1 MPAQTYCGPI
11 LIVDDDDTF
20 RVLLSEILQRM
31 GYATVESARGDEALE
46 AAAQDP
52 PSLVLLD
59 VDVPGL
65 SGYEV
70 CRELRDRYGQEL
82 PIIFVSGARVEKLDR
97 IGGLLL
103 GADDYLVK
111 PFDMEE
117 LLARIRRHLARSAL
131 SGRDR
136 AETVA
141 VLNLTEREGEVLRL
155 LSAGLDQSGIAA
167 ELVISPKTVATHI
180 QRVLAKTGVGSRAQL
195 VAFAHRNGL
204 AEPAAAH
211 PSARHLLAANAEPV
225 ASSA

>member
-1 MPAQTYCGPI
+1 MPAQTHCGPI

-117 LLARIRRHLARSAL
+117 LLARVRRHLARSAL

-136 AETVA
+136 GETVA

-155 LSAGLDQSGIAA
+155 LSAGLDQSTIAA

-180 QRVLAKTGVGSRAQL
+180 QRILTKTGVGSRAQL

-204 AEPAAAH
+204 AEPAADH
-211 PSARHLLAANAEPV
+211 FSARQVVGANAEPLG
-225 ASSA
+225 SSV